1 MKVERLILFSE
12 RNEQSS
18 TNYANKIDDLLEFV
32 NNISARCERI
42 ERNIVPQDNQ
52 FSPQMIQDARD
63 LLSLDLNV
71 PLVHNGTQL
80 LSVRFNPSNIN
91 LFGTRLMDLL
101 FTKQEQA
108 SGSVEPTKPNIR
120 SLDPE
125 RIDLIK
131 SI

>member
-1 MKVERLILFSE
+1 MFSE

-18 TNYANKIDDLLEFV
+18 TNYSNKIDDLFEVV
-32 NNISARCERI
+32 NNISLRCERI
-42 ERNIVPQDNQ
+42 ERNIVPQDNH

-63 LLSLDLNV
+63 LLGLDLNV

-91 LFGTRLMDLL
+91 LFGTRLMDIL

-108 SGSVEPTKPNIR
+108 SGSVEPSKPNIR
-120 SLDPE
+120 ALDPE

-131 SI
+131 SILI